1 MTAVTR
7 IVLLLLAVLAL
18 TNTTSA
24 GDLYNPTKYNDCHI
38 YSTPTYQSTSDQLR
52 KEASLCNKVH
62 KPSGSRSSPNWIGAF
77 QTTCSGSWSRQCGP
91 VLQRY
96 CDYKQ
101 HATRQYQACMVR
113 LEEYRRDKTAL
124 KERQKKFQ
132 EEQART
138 ERERRERLQASQRQ
152 QREDFNQIQK
162 YKDSSLVAGV
172 LSGRALTGALPTA
185 NGSFY
190 LSNAV
195 SQIGTR
201 FIANTNANAFWR
213 LQNDFNAFGRP
224 SGERFVFSDTS
235 PYPTRSQ
242 LNSSNSRYTELR
254 ELLDHIEES
263 DHQLPFGNKSAVN
276 STQARLLTE
285 IVKARV
291 AGTIT
296 GDLTDA
302 LANWAQTQISGGGQ
316 RSIDGRKI
324 SDTEKRLRERRL
336 VIMRQFQAQDAAEA
350 ERKRQKD
357 LELKREEERTA
368 KLQEEVKR
376 NTENTGQ
383 EASSYWKMGRHK
395 FHNCMKDWDSI
406 KFDVSTCPKSLVC
419 DVLDHESGENYEIVP
434 WNTPGYGQS
443 GHWWLSRG
451 VNGYGDTKFGVT
463 RYFKFTLTCRV

>member
-1 MTAVTR
+1 MTLFAR
-7 IVLLLLAVLAL
+7 AILLLFPFLAL
-18 TNTTSA
+18 VGAANA
-24 GDLYNPTKYNDCHI
+24 GDLYNPTKYKDCHI

-52 KEASLCNKVH
+52 QEASLCDKVH
-62 KPSGSRSSPNWIGAF
+62 EPSGSRSSPNWIGAF
-77 QTTCSGSWSRQCGP
+77 QTTCSGSWTRQCGP
-91 VLQRY
+91 VRQRY

-113 LEEYRRDKTAL
+113 LEEFRRDKTAL

-132 EEQART
+132 EEQARN
-138 ERERRERLQASQRQ
+138 ERERLERLQASQRR

-172 LSGRALTGALPTA
+172 LSGRALTGALPPA

-263 DHQLPFGNKSAVN
+263 DHKLPFGNKSAVN
-276 STQARLLTE
+276 SAQANLLTE

-296 GDLTDA
+296 GNLADSLT
-302 LANWAQTQISGGGQ
+302 NWAQTQISGGGQ
-316 RSIDGRKI
+316 RSIDESKTSETDR
-324 SDTEKRLRERRL
+324 SLQERRL
-336 VIMRQFQAQDAAEA
+336 AIMRQFQAQDAAEA
-350 ERKRQKD
+350 EQRRQER
-357 LELKREEERTA
+357 LAAQREQERVA
-368 KLQEEVKR
+368 KLQA
-376 NTENTGQ
+376 ENLKGSKPHPPRKKQQSGT
-383 EASSYWKMGRHK
+383 WKYAQHT
-395 FHNCMKDWDSI
+395 FPSCMKFVSYDGHYIDLHVLNCPRTMKCQRTAGGEPRNFWVFNTVPI
-406 KFDVSTCPKSLVC
+406 KGGVGS
-419 DVLDHESGENYEIVP
+419 YAAA
-434 WNTPGYGQS
+434 GYTIHGC
-443 GHWWLSRG
+443 
-451 VNGYGDTKFGVT
+451 K
-463 RYFKFTLTCRV
+463 

>member
-224 SGERFVFSDTS
+224 SGERFVFSETS

-263 DHQLPFGNKSAVN
+263 NHQLPFGNKSAVN
-276 STQARLLTE
+276 SAQARLLTE

-291 AGTIT
+291 EGRIT
-296 GDLTDA
+296 GNLADSLT
-302 LANWAQTQISGGGQ
+302 NWAQTQISGGGQ
-316 RSIDGRKI
+316 RSIDGSK
-324 SDTEKRLRERRL
+324 SSETDGSLQERRL

-350 ERKRQKD
+350 ERKRQDRLVAQRERERLANIQKEID
-357 LELKREEERTA
+357 AQLKTL
-368 KLQEEVKR
+368 KPSD
-376 NTENTGQ
+376 
-383 EASSYWKMGRHK
+383 ASSREQNTKGWRYGRHT
-395 FHNCMKDWDSI
+395 FANCMQFVRIANDGHI
-406 KFDVSTCPKSLVC
+406 IVSVNDCPKSMTCLLTYTDGTPTHSQRVFGA
-419 DVLDHESGENYEIVP
+419 VPIRNGTRNYSNRPDRTI
-434 WNTPGYGQS
+434 NCGS
-443 GHWWLSRG
+443 
-451 VNGYGDTKFGVT
+451 
-463 RYFKFTLTCRV
+463 